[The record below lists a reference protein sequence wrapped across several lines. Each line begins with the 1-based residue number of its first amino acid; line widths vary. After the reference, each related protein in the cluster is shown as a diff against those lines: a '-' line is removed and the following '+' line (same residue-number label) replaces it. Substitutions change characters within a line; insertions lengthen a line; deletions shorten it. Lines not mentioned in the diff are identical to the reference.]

1 MDYQCIA
8 FEMHV
13 FSIKKIYYLLLYGL
27 EWWDVAVVSLV
38 IVLFSNAE
46 ANMDFF
52 GDPWNCLA
60 TEEEYVK

>member
-1 MDYQCIA
+1 
-8 FEMHV
+8 MHI
-13 FSIKKIYYLLLYGL
+13 FSIQKIYYLLLYGL

-60 TEEEYVK
+60 TEEEY